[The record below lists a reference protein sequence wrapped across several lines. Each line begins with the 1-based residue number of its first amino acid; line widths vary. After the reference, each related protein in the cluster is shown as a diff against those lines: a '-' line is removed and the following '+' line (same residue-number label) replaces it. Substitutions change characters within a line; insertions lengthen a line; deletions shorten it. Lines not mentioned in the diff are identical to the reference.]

1 MNTNNIIDLEHRVR
15 FMKIFNNYT
24 KEEIFDSAKF
34 LLCEVLEKDKEI
46 ERLNNIINELEK
58 WLDKEINQL
67 KLEDNYES
75 ADTLEIVQEELQ
87 ELKGSDKE

>member
-1 MNTNNIIDLEHRVR
+1 MDEVKKLWIETINKQLDEVIASIIIADIDRIREQS
-15 FMKIFNNYT
+15 
-24 KEEIFDSAKF
+24 E
-34 LLCEVLEKDKEI
+34 EI
-46 ERLNNIINELEK
+46 ERLNNVINELEK